1 MSIFVNALL
10 WLVRIVTVA
19 NVLYFSF
26 RLDLL
31 TVLFKSPMSLLI
43 LSALSI
49 YNFVTKRRS
58 RFCFSYLKA
67 LLLDI
72 HV

>member
-10 WLVRIVTVA
+10 WLVKTVIVA
-19 NVLYFSF
+19 NALYFSF
-26 RLDLL
+26 RLGLL

-58 RFCFSYLKA
+58 RFCF
-67 LLLDI
+67 I
-72 HV
+72 I

>member
-10 WLVRIVTVA
+10 WLVKIVIVA
-19 NVLYFSF
+19 NALYFSF
-26 RLDLL
+26 RLGLL

-58 RFCFSYLKA
+58 RFCF
-67 LLLDI
+67 I
-72 HV
+72 I

>member
-10 WLVRIVTVA
+10 WLVKIVTVA
-19 NVLYFSF
+19 NALYFSF
-26 RLDLL
+26 RLGLL

-58 RFCFSYLKA
+58 RFCF
-67 LLLDI
+67 I
-72 HV
+72 I